1 MQCRQGEAVVPGCR
15 RHHCEICGT
24 GGGAGAETEWG
35 AMGRWNVVCGDC
47 AGRMRLLQEERQC
60 GACGATQPAPPE
72 ERKTTQSGWQST
84 PDGQWL
90 CGGAGAC
97 TELDLKSHPGKLWA
111 ARAFAMVAVAK
122 PWLGL
127 ESWETEDT
135 RQAALHVAIAACTLH
150 KGGFVGNLIP
160 WSLWRDA
167 AEAQW

>member
-1 MQCRQGEAVVPGCR
+1 MPGCK

-24 GGGAGAETEWG
+24 GGGAGAETEWE

-60 GACGATQPAPPE
+60 GACGAMQPAPPE

-97 TELDLKSHPGKLWA
+97 TEIDLKSHPGKL
-111 ARAFAMVAVAK
+111 
-122 PWLGL
+122 
-127 ESWETEDT
+127 
-135 RQAALHVAIAACTLH
+135 
-150 KGGFVGNLIP
+150 
-160 WSLWRDA
+160 
-167 AEAQW
+167 